1 MCWGLLGALCDGG
14 GVLESGNPAGVHTC
28 WGLRVCW
35 GVGLAEG
42 SGECQPLGCGLVLG
56 LRLREVDCSVSGLGM
71 WVGCL

>member
-1 MCWGLLGALCDGG
+1 MLGAVEGYLLGGGRG

-42 SGECQPLGCGLVLG
+42 SGECPPLGCGLVLG
-56 LRLREVDCSVSGLGM
+56 LRLG
-71 WVGCL
+71 